1 MWYKIGLE
9 KFLVLFLVTT
19 VLVCIGFLVMSAELL
34 TDIFGTSV
42 LGSSYVLVTLCLL
55 LVVFSIIIMTMFQVL
70 IHKKTHE
77 SSEEREKAMAL
88 WTERWSRIFLSDDQ
102 SLRADIIQHHD
113 PIAAE
118 ALLSIRETLKG
129 ESSDKFAQ
137 LYVNYGFMQHDF
149 HKLQSSRLP
158 EVHIEALD
166 RLAMLRHKDAT
177 PILLNEI
184 NHPNE
189 QLRNHALFALA
200 RTYGRI
206 EVSNEKLINIFYPII
221 RKFDLSRGV
230 LEKVFNLLE
239 GQSVVLLDHFIR
251 SEPNIPEKMIDAAFR
266 SIGHSNNPDLADWC
280 IPWLKSYN
288 PEIKAGALRALAQL
302 KHVPPEASQLVLDCL
317 EDEQWFIQVQAS
329 NACVGL
335 SCQGVE
341 QALMKY
347 LDHESWWMRFATAKA
362 LSERGP
368 AARQLLRWASQH
380 HPDTYARNMAS
391 YHISI
396 YRDKDIAAA
405 A

>member
-1 MWYKIGLE
+1 MWYKIGLD
-9 KFLVLFLVTT
+9 KFLSLFLVTT
-19 VLVCIGFLVMSAELL
+19 VFICIGFLIMSAELL
-34 TDIFGTSV
+34 TDIFGAS
-42 LGSSYVLVTLCLL
+42 LFGSSYVLVTLCLIAIL
-55 LVVFSIIIMTMFQVL
+55 FSIIVITLFQVL
-70 IHKKTHE
+70 IHNKTH
-77 SSEEREKAMAL
+77 SSDTEKQKQLAL
-88 WTERWSRIFLSDDQ
+88 WTERWSRIFHSDDN
-102 SLRADIIQHHD
+102 SLRADIVQKHD

-118 ALLSIRETLKG
+118 ALLTMRETLKG
-129 ESSDKFAQ
+129 ETSNKFAQ

-149 HKLQSSRLP
+149 QKLQTSRLP
-158 EVHIEALD
+158 EVHIQALD

-184 NHPNE
+184 NHPNKE
-189 QLRNHALFALA
+189 LRNHALFALA
-200 RTYGRI
+200 RTYGRVDVND
-206 EVSNEKLINIFYPII
+206 EQLINIFYPII
-221 RKFDLSRGV
+221 RKFDLSSGV

-239 GQSVVLLDHFIR
+239 SRSVVLLDHFIR

-302 KHVPPEASQLVLDCL
+302 NHVPPKASQLVLDCL
-317 EDEQWFIQVQAS
+317 EDEKWFIQVQAA

-335 SCQGVE
+335 SCGGVE

-368 AARQLLRWASQH
+368 AARQLLRWASQK
-380 HPDTYARNMAS
+380 HPDEYARNMAS

>member
-1 MWYKIGLE
+1 MWYHLGLS
-9 KFLVLFLVTT
+9 KFLILFLLTT
-19 VLVCIGFLVMSAELL
+19 VLVCIGFVFMSAELL
-34 TDIFGTSV
+34 TDIFGTSI
-42 LGSSYVLVTLCLL
+42 LGSSYVLVIVCLL
-55 LVVFSIIIMTMFQVL
+55 AVVFSIIIMTLFQVV

-77 SSEEREKAMAL
+77 STAKREKQIAL
-88 WTERWSRIFLSDDQ
+88 WTERWSQIFLSEDK
-102 SLRADIIQHHD
+102 SLREDIIQQYD

-118 ALLSIRETLKG
+118 ALLTIRETLKG
-129 ESSDKFAQ
+129 DSSDKFAQ

-149 HKLQSSRLP
+149 YKLQTSRLP
-158 EVHIEALD
+158 EVHIQALD
-166 RLAMLRHKDAT
+166 RLAMLRHLDAT

-184 NHPNE
+184 NHPNA

-200 RTYGRI
+200 RTYGRLEI
-206 EVSNEKLINIFYPII
+206 SEDKLISVFYPII

-239 GQSVVLLDHFIR
+239 GQSVILLDHFIR

-288 PEIKAGALRALAQL
+288 SEIKAGALRALAQL

-335 SCQGVE
+335 SCRGVE
-341 QALMKY
+341 DALMKY
-347 LDHESWWMRFATAKA
+347 LDHPSWWMRFATAKA

-368 AARQLLRWASQH
+368 AARHLLRWASQN
-380 HPDTYARNMAS
+380 HPDEYARNMAS

-396 YRDKDIAAA
+396 YRDKNIAAA